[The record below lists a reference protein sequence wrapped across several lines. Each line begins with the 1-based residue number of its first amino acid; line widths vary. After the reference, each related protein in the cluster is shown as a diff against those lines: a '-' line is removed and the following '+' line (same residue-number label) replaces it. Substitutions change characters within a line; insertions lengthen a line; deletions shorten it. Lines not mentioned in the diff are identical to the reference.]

1 MTETPV
7 ITVDRAG
14 LWDAEALSDVAAA
27 TFPLACPPDLAAR
40 DVEMFIDEVL
50 SDERFGEYLSDP
62 DRTVLKAVADG
73 QIVGYAMLVAGDPGD
88 PVVAEAVDLRPV
100 LEISKMYVLSGH
112 HGAGVSTA
120 LMLAALDH
128 ARIGGY
134 AGAWLAVNQDN
145 VRAQRF
151 YAKRGFRTVGTRTFM
166 VGTTLCHD
174 YLMQHALEPDE
185 AP

>member
-1 MTETPV
+1 MTDIPV
-7 ITVDRAG
+7 TVDRAG
-14 LWDAEALSDVAAA
+14 LWDAETLSDVAAA
-27 TFPLACPPDLAAR
+27 TFPLACPPDLAAP
-40 DVEMFIDEVL
+40 DIEMFIEEAL
-50 SDERFGEYLSDP
+50 SDERFGDYLSDP

-73 QIVGYAMLVAGDPGD
+73 QIVGYTMLIGAEPGD
-88 PVVAEAVDLRPV
+88 PVVAEAVDIRPV
-100 LEISKMYVLSGH
+100 LEINKMYVLPGH

-128 ARIGGY
+128 ARRGGF

-166 VGTTLCHD
+166 VGTTLCND
-174 YLMQHALEPDE
+174 YLMQRALGPNE